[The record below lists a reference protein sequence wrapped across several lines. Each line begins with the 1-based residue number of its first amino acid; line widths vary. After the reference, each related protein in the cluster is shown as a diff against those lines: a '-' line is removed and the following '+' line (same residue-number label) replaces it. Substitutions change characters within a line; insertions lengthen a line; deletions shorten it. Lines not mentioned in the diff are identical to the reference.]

1 MEMAKQSVRLLGAAH
16 VVWETGTP
24 PRFRSKRTVALLGYL
39 VAERRRFTRDSL
51 AALFWPEELLTT
63 GRANL
68 RRELHNLANLVP
80 GCWQVDHNTV
90 AFTSGGGTNV
100 DLDMLR
106 RLEAEG
112 QWAEAA
118 EYARGEFL
126 EGLYPDENLELESWL
141 LGERERWRQR
151 TEQVLLRA
159 AQSEEQQGNY
169 RQARH
174 YLSRLLKLIPW
185 HEESH
190 RRMMALLAHS
200 GQFSAALRQYELCR
214 AMLAE
219 ELAVTPSL
227 ATTTLYERIKMAMAL
242 PPHNLPLQAT
252 PFIGRKGE
260 VASLKQRLAGPDCRL
275 LTLTGVGGIGKSR
288 LALEVARA
296 LATDDRRLFLHGVV
310 FVPLVGVDAQDL
322 IAAIGAG
329 LGLAFS
335 GQQPAEQQ
343 LLTYLRDMELL
354 LLLDNYDHLL
364 PDTTLL
370 ATILQEAPAVKLL
383 VTSRERLHV
392 HEEWLFEVG
401 GLPYPRQE
409 HMALGE
415 RDESHYDAVRL
426 FAAKARRVQRT
437 FSLATAGPEVAAIC
451 RLVQGLPLALELSA
465 ARLNS
470 LTPADVLAELE
481 SGLDILA
488 VETQNGSPR
497 HASLRAAFDV
507 SWSALSAQEQ
517 EVLSQLS
524 LFRGGF
530 MRDAAEAVTGAT
542 VPLLSSLGDKSLIR
556 LLPSGR
562 YESHELLRQYAAEK
576 LAAEPGVAVTTQARY
591 AAYYGAFLREREQ
604 RLLETDQ
611 EETLRELER
620 EMDNLRPAWRWLVQ
634 HEKVEVLD
642 AALWTMAAY
651 YLLRGQTLEGLAL
664 AEEALARLTRLEEE
678 GIAGQRLHAR
688 LRLFQAFFIYSTGR
702 MLEARHLLTDAL
714 DQLRIVGDSKD
725 LGWALFALGQ
735 ITWELAESFLS
746 TYGNAGMEVRQ
757 HGVASHLRDGIAAV
771 RPSGPRWLEGFI
783 ATRLAN
789 ILGLDEDR
797 ESLGEAEQ
805 LVRRAVAIGQQLE
818 NPFVLGSARL
828 TEGFLAAHR
837 GEYQRTEEAYEQ
849 ALAAVQR
856 IDHLWFK
863 GMVRMVWG
871 HVTYLQGEFARA
883 RQHYFESVMFF
894 RRMGARRW
902 EATLLNLL
910 GDIARAEDNIDQAQE
925 QYQACMDLYQELGNL
940 NPTHWVACNLGHA
953 LLRQRRL
960 ESAADSFRYALAGLN
975 DSRDRALAG
984 MTLTGV
990 AGILAARGQPE
1001 LGVRL
1006 AGAAR
1011 VYFATLPHPLDPANQ
1026 QDSERI
1032 VAQIKEWVDAETF
1045 AANWEAGRTL
1055 AVDEAVALALAGLTP
1070 VAQEP

>member
-1 MEMAKQSVRLLGAAH
+1 MEMAEQSLQLLGAAR
-16 VVWETGTP
+16 VAWERGAP

-39 VAERRRFTRDSL
+39 VAERRPFTRDSL
-51 AALFWPEELLTT
+51 AILFWPEEPLAA

-68 RRELHNLANLVP
+68 RRELHNLANLLP

-90 AFTSGGGTNV
+90 AFVPGGGTQV

-106 RLEAEG
+106 RLEPEG

-118 EYARGEFL
+118 EYARGDFL
-126 EGLYPDENLELESWL
+126 EGLYPDGNLELESWL
-141 LGERERWRQR
+141 LVERERWRQR
-151 TEQVLLRA
+151 TEQVLLQA
-159 AQSEEQQGNY
+159 AQSEQQQGNY
-169 RQARH
+169 RQARR
-174 YLSRLLKLIPW
+174 YLGRLLKLIPW

-190 RRMMALLAHS
+190 RRMMELLAHS

-214 AMLAE
+214 AVLAE

-227 ATTTLYERIKMAMAL
+227 ATTTLYERIKTAMAL

-252 PFIGRKGE
+252 PFIGRKEE
-260 VASLKQRLAGPDCRL
+260 VAAMTQRLAGPDCRL

-296 LATDDRRLFLHGVV
+296 LATEDFRLFLHGVV
-310 FVPLVGVDAQDL
+310 FVPLAGVDGPDL

-329 LGLAFS
+329 LGIAFS

-370 ATILQEAPAVKLL
+370 VTILQEAPAVRLL
-383 VTSRERLHV
+383 VTSRERLHLP
-392 HEEWLFEVG
+392 EEWLFEVD
-401 GLPYPRQE
+401 GLPYPKQE
-409 HMALGE
+409 QMDLGE
-415 RDESHYDAVRL
+415 RDESHCEAVRL
-426 FAAKARRVQRT
+426 FAARARRVQRT
-437 FSLATAGPEVAAIC
+437 FSLATAGAEVAAIC
-451 RLVQGLPLALELSA
+451 RLVQGMPLALELSA
-465 ARLNS
+465 GRLNS
-470 LTPADVLAELE
+470 LTPADVLAELDR
-481 SGLDILA
+481 GLDILA

-507 SWSALSAQEQ
+507 SWSALSTQEQ
-517 EVLSQLS
+517 QVLSQLS

-530 MRDAAEAVTGAT
+530 TRDAAAAVTAAT
-542 VPLLSSLGDKSLIR
+542 VPVLSSLGDKSLIR

-562 YESHELLRQYAAEK
+562 YEIHELLRQYAAEK
-576 LAAEPGVAVTTQARY
+576 LAAEPGVEVTTRARY

-604 RLLETDQ
+604 KLLETDQ
-611 EETLRELER
+611 EETLHELER
-620 EMDNLRPAWRWLVQ
+620 EMDNVRPAWRWLVQ

-651 YLLRGQTLEGLAL
+651 YLLRGQSLEGLAL
-664 AEEALARLTRLEEE
+664 AEGALTRLARLQEQ
-678 GIAGQRLHAR
+678 GIVGQRLHAR

-702 MLEARHLLTDAL
+702 MLEAYHLLTGAL

-746 TYGNAGMEVRQ
+746 SYGNAGMEVMQ
-757 HGVASHLRDGIAAV
+757 HGVASDLKEAIAAV
-771 RPSGPRWLEGFI
+771 LPSGPRWLEGFI

-789 ILGLDEDR
+789 VLGLEEDR
-797 ESLGEAEQ
+797 ESLGQAEQ
-805 LVRRAVAIGQQLE
+805 LVRRAIAIGQQLE

-837 GEYQRTEEAYEQ
+837 GEYQRAEEAYKQ
-849 ALAAVQR
+849 AFAAMHR

-863 GMVRMVWG
+863 GMVRMAWG

-883 RQHYFESVMFF
+883 RQHYFESVLFF

-910 GDIARAEDNIDQAQE
+910 GDIARAEENIDQALE
-925 QYQACMDLYQELGNL
+925 QYQACIDRYEELGNL
-940 NPTHWVACNLGHA
+940 KPTHWVACNLGHA

-960 ESAADSFRYALAGLN
+960 ERAADRFLYALDGLN
-975 DSRDRALAG
+975 GSGDRALAG

-990 AGILAARGQPE
+990 AGTLAAQGQPG

-1006 AGAAR
+1006 AGAAGAC
-1011 VYFATLPHPLDPANQ
+1011 FAALPHPLDPANQ

-1032 VAQIKEWVDAETF
+1032 VAQIKEWVDEATF
-1045 AANWEAGRTL
+1045 AADWLAGGVL
-1055 AVDEAVALALAGLTP
+1055 AVEEAAALASASLTP
-1070 VAQEP
+1070 ALREP